1 MPLVSTP
8 AADASCVNDRRWLVA
23 SDVKR
28 KWSVC
33 RYAGGAALLLRW
45 GNNTTVKINGLS
57 TAGARLHAMK
67 RAPMMPGIMARVI
80 SPAVLL
86 LVVWAA
92 VSPVE
97 AAAAAA
103 SSSRCISP
111 FPAFVTHRPPPAS
124 TTPTPRSWKRNSNNN
139 GAGTAKVGWQC
150 QTKRQRGFGWFE
162 SSLHQS
168 TVAAAEPRSRNSTHE
183 AGNEKLY

>member
-33 RYAGGAALLLRW
+33 RYAQAELRW
-45 GNNTTVKINGLS
+45 GATTPRQGQINGSS

-124 TTPTPRSWKRNSNNN
+124 TTPTPRSWQRNSNNN
-139 GAGTAKVGWQC
+139 GAANAKVGWQC
-150 QTKRQRGFGWFE
+150 QTKRQRGFGWFV